1 MVSVIL
7 GSFSRTKGNWAI
19 LDVFGIDSLE
29 KGDCSFRS
37 TVRFP
42 KGEVKGDGEFET
54 GTGIRFGYREILYS
68 FLIWRERLEVRRAE
82 LNHNLPSS
90 GGRHVQLTS
99 FSSILL
105 DQSELLSNGREAFTI
120 RANSRVRSPPSI

>member
-1 MVSVIL
+1 VKL
-7 GSFSRTKGNWAI
+7 A
-19 LDVFGIDSLE
+19 LE
-29 KGDCSFRS
+29 KDLN
-37 TVRFP
+37 
-42 KGEVKGDGEFET
+42 
-54 GTGIRFGYREILYS
+54 IREILYS
-68 FLIWRERLEVRRAE
+68 FLLWRERLEKRRAE
-82 LNHNLPSS
+82 LNQNLPSS